1 MKLKLTRRQFGQLM
15 IASTAV
21 AGLGYLGKKTFA
33 QTPLITS
40 STIYGAHP
48 DRQRGGLV
56 LQSLNL
62 TTKQIQD
69 IGTVPIERG
78 ERLESL
84 TYLALNT
91 FLLTIGPVTASKKEN
106 DPPRL
111 VTVILGQIPV
121 SVPVPGFN
129 KLETLRSVRVTND
142 GSLIALVH
150 RKDKKSARLVNLNA
164 RTAAISN
171 RDNIKLPENE
181 RFDNLVQLPNGITY
195 TTIFGLQGD
204 TSLVPL
210 NLETGQVS
218 QGVQLKINGTVW
230 NNGFTSLAS
239 APGNLIYAVG
249 NGRHLTPNNLYTIDP
264 STGAITLVQQW
275 DAVKIATNV
284 GGILRGLL

>member
-1 MKLKLTRRQFGQLM
+1 MKLKLTRRQFGQLA

-21 AGLGYLGKKTFA
+21 AGLGYLGKNTFA
-33 QTPLITS
+33 QTPSI
-40 STIYGAHP
+40 IYGARA
-48 DRQRGGLV
+48 DRKAGGLV

-69 IGTVPIERG
+69 IATVPIERG

-91 FLLTIGPVTASKKEN
+91 FLLTIGPVGGSKKEN

-129 KLETLRSVRVTND
+129 KLETLGSVRITND
-142 GSLIALVH
+142 GSLIGLVH

-164 RTAAISN
+164 TTAAISN

-181 RFDNLVQLPNGITY
+181 RFDNLVQLSNGITY
-195 TTIFGLQGD
+195 TTILGFQGD
-204 TSLVPL
+204 TSLFQL
-210 NLETGQVS
+210 NLGGGQVS
-218 QGVQLKINGTVW
+218 QGVPLKINNTAW
-230 NNGFTSLAS
+230 NSGFSSLAG
-239 APGNLIYAVG
+239 APGDLIYALG
-249 NGRHLTPNNLYTIDP
+249 APRYITPYNLYTINP

-275 DAVKIATNV
+275 NVVKIATNV
-284 GGILRGLL
+284 GGILGGL